1 MTTRA
6 RLCEEDRDD
15 EYERPRRALLRLGL
29 PDSHANRWSLHRARS
44 TLLGGTLLS
53 QWRGE
58 DSEVVRALV
67 GELER

>member
-6 RLCEEDRDD
+6 RLCEEDRDG
-15 EYERPRRALLRLGL
+15 EHERPRRALLRLGL
-29 PDSHANRWSLHRARS
+29 ADSHANRWSLHRARS
-44 TLLGGTLLS
+44 ALQGGTLLS

-58 DSEVVRALV
+58 DHEVVRALV